1 MARTVLIVDDSNTV
15 VQQLTKVLNDSGD
28 FTVVGRAGSADE
40 AVQKY
45 RELRPDLV
53 TMDMVMPGG
62 DAVGA
67 IRELTR
73 MDPMARV
80 VVVSSVGGVKDVVV
94 SALSAGAK
102 NVIVKPFEKERVL
115 QVLRAIP

>member
-15 VQQLTKVLNDSGD
+15 VQQLTKVLNEAGD
-28 FTVVGRAGSADE
+28 FKVVGRAGNAEE
-40 AVQKY
+40 AVTKY
-45 RELRPDLV
+45 KELKPDLV

-62 DAVGA
+62 DAVSA

-73 MDPMARV
+73 IDPHARV
-80 VVVSSVGGVKDVVV
+80 VVVSSIGGVKETVV

-102 NVIVKPFEKERVL
+102 NIIVKPFEKERVL